1 MPVNLQH
8 FIATFC
14 QGFPIVDLRM
24 TCMCCFVVQV
34 GDMKEELPRSPIHH
48 FEVGPYTDPVLAKTQ
63 VFTEKSD
70 VYSFG
75 VVLLELVSG
84 RRAYDN
90 EYSPPSINEWARQA
104 VQEGKTKTLLDP
116 ALELPKHVEPLLRM
130 AEIAELC
137 VRPLPD
143 ERPST
148 TDIVLWLELV
158 GRGSFV

>member
-1 MPVNLQH
+1 M
-8 FIATFC
+8 
-14 QGFPIVDLRM
+14 
-24 TCMCCFVVQV
+24 
-34 GDMKEELPRSPIHH
+34 
-48 FEVGPYTDPVLAKTQ
+48 LAKTQ

-84 RRAYDN
+84 RRAYDT
-90 EYSPPSINEWARQA
+90 EYSPPSIIEWARKA
-104 VQEGKTKTLLDP
+104 VQEGKTRALLDP
-116 ALELPKHVEPLLRM
+116 ALELPKHVEPLLRV

-137 VRPLPD
+137 VRALPD

-148 TDIVLWLELV
+148 SDIVLWLELV